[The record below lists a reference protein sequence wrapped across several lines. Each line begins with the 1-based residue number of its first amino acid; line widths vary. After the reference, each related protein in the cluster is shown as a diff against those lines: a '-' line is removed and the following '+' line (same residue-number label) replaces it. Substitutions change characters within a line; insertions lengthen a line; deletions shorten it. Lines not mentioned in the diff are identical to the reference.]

1 MSAMGGKR
9 TFPAFR
15 LSEFSLANDV
25 GSQALD
31 AALAVVDRKSIR
43 VFEAVNFVDGT
54 PFIVLFDLIVGPD
67 GLTGVSRVT
76 DCTRKIA
83 EAQVA
88 MRLH

>member
-1 MSAMGGKR
+1 MAGLGGKR

-31 AALAVVDRKSIR
+31 AALTVVDRKSIG

-54 PFIVLFDLIVGPD
+54 LFIVSFDLIAGPD
-67 GLTGVSRVT
+67 GLTAVSRVT
-76 DCTRKIA
+76 DCTRKFA
-83 EAQVA
+83 ELQVT